1 MPLQMAGPDANLS
14 LAAGMGVLDRSS
26 GSLGSV
32 SYSFGPSS
40 LCSDIRFALYAAL
53 QGTSVMCVC
62 TNKYNTLSS
71 IQPGLTWHRVGGV
84 WVHIFQD
91 HYACCVA
98 AILPG
103 A

>member
-1 MPLQMAGPDANLS
+1 MDGMLS
-14 LAAGMGVLDRSS
+14 YPGLST
-26 GSLGSV
+26 
-32 SYSFGPSS
+32 PS
-40 LCSDIRFALYAAL
+40 
-53 QGTSVMCVC
+53 
-62 TNKYNTLSS
+62 LSS

-84 WVHIFQD
+84 WVHTFQD